1 MITPLQ
7 RWFLLDDANIG
18 KNFEK
23 STYFYKKNFQKI
35 FFLSK
40 KNRYFAVKH

>member
-7 RWFLLDDANIG
+7 RWILLDDANIG

-23 STYFYKKNFQKI
+23 STYFYKKNQKCGEV
-35 FFLSK
+35 FENES
-40 KNRYFAVKH
+40 